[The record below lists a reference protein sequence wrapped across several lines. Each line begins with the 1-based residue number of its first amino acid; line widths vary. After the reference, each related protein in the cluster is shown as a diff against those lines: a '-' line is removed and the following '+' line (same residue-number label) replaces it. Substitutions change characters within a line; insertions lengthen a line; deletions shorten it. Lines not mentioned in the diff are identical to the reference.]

1 MLERL
6 ILDVDKAMDAE
17 VYLAALSL
25 MLTLPDI
32 CAKAKYGNSLGNK
45 KRYTRWYNEYIGQY
59 EKSPQEK
66 DDISMPYLSGEVI
79 YQLRCNVLHQGTPN
93 IDPEKIDEES
103 CKIDHF
109 TLITQSK
116 NGFELYSDFASY
128 DDYMKPVREY
138 KVNIRRLWL
147 VMRASVLAY
156 YRDNKDKFNFFQ
168 CSIVEM

>member
-6 ILDVDKAMDAE
+6 ILDVDKALDAE

-32 CAKAKYGNSLGNK
+32 CAKAKYGDSLGNK
-45 KRYTRWYNEYIGQY
+45 KRYTKWYNEYIGQY

-66 DDISMPYLSGEVI
+66 DDITMPYLSGEVI

-93 IDPEKIDEES
+93 IDSEKIDEES

-109 TLITQSK
+109 TPITQSK
-116 NGFELYSDFASY
+116 NEFELYSDFASY

-147 VMRASVLAY
+147 VMRTSVLAY